1 MEKIV
6 HNPFSRSDWKLYAA
20 TLALFVGVL
29 APGHPAAAQEVPA
42 ASQPFNVAPWLA
54 DLEQAR
60 QALLTKY
67 ANLEWLEN
75 EREID
80 LNALFRDLAERMR
93 HASNEGEARA
103 IFDRLVQKTA
113 DGHVDIEWPEPPPP
127 AASPA
132 AQAQPI
138 DPCQSLGFDARQ
150 NGPGTASALPGYSP
164 LRENAGNLIDA
175 GTATVAGTKM
185 GIIRIGVFQPQGF
198 PELCR
203 AAVAPL
209 HIAPHQPC
217 DDRCRNQIIDWTYPR
232 LTAAIEDRVRE
243 LRRAGAAVL
252 LVDITG
258 NGGGSEWAEAVAR
271 IVSGKRLASERRG
284 MVRGEH
290 WAAQWRDLEQQLRG
304 FAATASPQDKEQLLA
319 WAAEADAKLR
329 DAERPCETRA
339 ACQRIADAGFSTG
352 LVASAPSGA
361 FAGKE
366 WGYLVFSPAL
376 FPYHDGVWSG
386 PLIVLV
392 DDATWSAAEEF
403 AAVLQD
409 NKGAVVMGPRTGGAG
424 CGHTNGGD
432 PVLLTNSHATLQ
444 LPDCVRFRRDGSN
457 EVRGILPDVLV
468 PIRDSDGAHFRAL
481 LIEKYLPQAIEQARR
496 LAPMSVAHAA
506 LAGGRH

>member
-1 MEKIV
+1 MYV
-6 HNPFSRSDWKLYAA
+6 AA
-20 TLALFVGVL
+20 LAVFVGVL
-29 APGHPAAAQEVPA
+29 APGHSAAAQEVSA

-60 QALLTKY
+60 QAFLTKY

-75 EREID
+75 EHETD
-80 LNALFRDLAERMR
+80 LHALFNDLAERMR

-113 DGHVDIEWPEPPPP
+113 DGHVEIEWPEPPPP
-127 AASPA
+127 VASSA
-132 AQAQPI
+132 AQAQPV
-138 DPCQSLGFDARQ
+138 DPCRSLGFDARQ
-150 NGPGTASALPGYSP
+150 NGPGTASAFPGYSP
-164 LRENAGNLIDA
+164 LPESGNPFEA
-175 GTATVAGTKM
+175 GTASVAGTKI

-203 AAVAPL
+203 AAVAAL
-209 HIAPHQPC
+209 HIAPDQPC
-217 DDRCRNQIIDWTYPR
+217 DDRCRNHIIDWTYPR
-232 LTAAIEDRVRE
+232 LTAAIEDRARE
-243 LRRAGAAVL
+243 LRRVGATVL

-271 IVSGKRLASERRG
+271 IVSGKRLVSERRG

-329 DAERPCETRA
+329 DAETPCETRA
-339 ACQRIADAGFSTG
+339 PCQRIADAGFSTG
-352 LVASAPSGA
+352 LVASAPSGG

-366 WGYLVFSPAL
+366 WGYLIFSPAL

-392 DDATWSAAEEF
+392 DDSTWSAAEEF

-409 NKGAVVMGPRTGGAG
+409 NQAAVVMGARTGGAG

-444 LPDCVRFRRDGSN
+444 LPDCVRFRKHGSN

-481 LIEKYLPQAIEQARR
+481 LIAQHLPQAIEQARR
-496 LAPMSVAHAA
+496 LAPMFVAHAA
-506 LAGGRH
+506 PARRRHLGRR